1 MSSRDSLTS
10 WVEGASLALVGNNS
24 SDGVAIKMPYGR
36 MDNRNLNFFKKNSVV
51 AQFKA
56 LNKRISEL
64 AYILNLEK
72 RLQR

>member
-24 SDGVAIKMPYGR
+24 IDGVAIKMPYGR